1 MGKFPN
7 PLLMEGEIRMATT
20 SLWKVDKRLDH
31 VIDYATDEEKT
42 KNENIENEGGN
53 FDSIE
58 KLLTYATNPAKT
70 EKLFYTTGINCK
82 VDNAVKEMQFV
93 KRLYGKE
100 KGILAFHGYQSFKE
114 GEVTSEIAHEIG
126 VRLAEEMWG
135 DRFQVVVSTHL
146 NTDNIHNHFVIN
158 SVSFKDGYKYYSN
171 LSNTALLRKTSDEIC
186 EEYGLSVLKE
196 KICKSGINFENFYKK
211 SMRDS
216 DYYKFAKEDIDYAIK
231 HSYTLKQF
239 QQMLVSMGYNY
250 YYRVDKLSVRREP
263 YKRNIRVER
272 AFGEEY
278 SLENIKRRIVENDY
292 IKQERIIP
300 YKVIG
305 HRHFITRDR
314 IRKKYKP
321 KGIVALYYY
330 YKYLLKL
337 YTRKNIQYKLT
348 PEMRAE
354 VKKMDEYSERIRF
367 LCKYK
372 IETMSDV
379 NNVKEKKQEEMQK
392 ILNIRNRLYY
402 KRQKLENESEKEGV
416 TKEIIDVT
424 SALTKVRKEIKLC
437 DEIYDDVPKIKEQIK
452 ELDDKEK
459 QKIEEQEIK
468 LKKKK
473 DRRYER

>member
-1 MGKFPN
+1 
-7 PLLMEGEIRMATT
+7 MATT

-58 KLLTYATNPAKT
+58 KLLTYATNPTKT

-82 VDNAVKEMQFV
+82 VDNAVKEMQFI
-93 KRLYGKE
+93 KKLYGKE

-196 KICKSGINFENFYKK
+196 KTCKSGINFENFYKK

-216 DYYKFAKEDIDYAIK
+216 DYYKFAKEDIDYAIE
-231 HSYTLKQF
+231 HSWSYKEFLKR
-239 QQMLVSMGYNY
+239 LKEMGYQVYFRAN
-250 YYRVDKLSVRREP
+250 KISVRR
-263 YKRNIRVER
+263 YSHKRNIRIER

-278 SLENIKRRIVENDY
+278 SIENISNKICSRYPSREEVIKPKTYDKRLF
-292 IKQERIIP
+292 
-300 YKVIG
+300 YKG
-305 HRHFITRDR
+305 SA
-314 IRKKYKP
+314 KKLRKP
-321 KGIVALYYY
+321 KGIIALYYY
-330 YKYLLKL
+330 YCYLLKVYPKKKL
-337 YTRKNIQYKLT
+337 NYKLT
-348 PEMRAE
+348 PEMREA
-354 VKKMDEYSERIRF
+354 VKKMDKYSEQIRF
-367 LCKYK
+367 ICRYK
-372 IETMSDV
+372 LETINDID
-379 NNVKEKKQEEMQK
+379 NLKEQKNEELQK
-392 ILNIRNRLYY
+392 VLNTRNRLYY
-402 KRQKLENESEKEGV
+402 KRQKLDNESEKEV
-416 TKEIIDVT
+416 VNKEIISVT
-424 SALTKVRKEIKLC
+424 SAIEKARKEIKLC
-437 DEIYDDVPKIKEQIK
+437 DEVGDNARKMKEQIK
-452 ELDDKEK
+452 KLDDKEK
-459 QKIEEQEIK
+459 KKVKEKE
-468 LKKKK
+468 LKKETKEKRKK
-473 DRRYER
+473 TERYEA

>member
-1 MGKFPN
+1 
-7 PLLMEGEIRMATT
+7 MATT
-20 SLWKVDKRLDH
+20 KIWKVQKRLDH
-31 VIDYATDEEKT
+31 VIDYATNEEKT
-42 KNENIENEGGN
+42 RKNFSGYVMDR
-53 FDSIE
+53 FDSIRQVM
-58 KLLTYATNPAKT
+58 TYATNPDKT
-70 EKLFYTTGINCK
+70 EKQFYTTGINCE
-82 VDNAVKEMQFV
+82 VKDSVKQMQLV
-93 KRLYGKE
+93 KMIYGKE
-100 KGILAFHGYQSFKE
+100 NGILAFHAYQSFNE
-114 GEVTSEIAHEIG
+114 GEVTPEIAHEIG
-126 VRLAEEMWG
+126 VKLANEMWG

-146 NTDNIHNHFVIN
+146 NTQHLHNHFVIN
-158 SVSFKDGYKYYSN
+158 SVSFKDGKKYYSN
-171 LSNTALLRKTSDEIC
+171 LTNTALLRKTSDEIC
-186 EEYGLSVLKE
+186 EEYGLNVLKE
-196 KICKSGINFENFYKK
+196 KTCKSGINFENFYKK

-250 YYRVDKLSVRREP
+250 YYRADKLSVRREP

-278 SLENIKRRIVENDY
+278 SLENIKRRILENDY
-292 IKQERIIP
+292 IRQERIIP
-300 YKVIG
+300 YKVMG
-305 HRHFITRDR
+305 HRHFITRVR

-337 YTRKNIQYKLT
+337 YTRNNIQYKLT

-372 IETMSDV
+372 IEMMSDV
-379 NNVKEKKQEEMQK
+379 DNVKEKKQEEMQK

-402 KRQKLENESEKEGV
+402 KRQKLDNESEKDSV

-424 SALTKVRKEIKLC
+424 SVLAKVRKEIKLC
-437 DEIYDDVPKIKEQIK
+437 DEIYDKVPKMKKQIK
-452 ELDDKEK
+452 EVDEKEK
-459 QKIEEQEIK
+459 QKVKEKDKK
-468 LKKKK
+468 LNKKK
-473 DRRYER
+473 DRRHER

>member
-1 MGKFPN
+1 
-7 PLLMEGEIRMATT
+7 MATT

-31 VIDYATDEEKT
+31 VIDYATDVEKT
-42 KNENIENEGGN
+42 KNENEEGN
-53 FDSIE
+53 FDSVE
-58 KLLTYATNPAKT
+58 KLLTYATNPNKT
-70 EKLFYTTGINCK
+70 EKLFYTTGINCR
-82 VDNAVKEMQFV
+82 VDNAVKEMQFI
-93 KRLYGKE
+93 KKLYGKE

-114 GEVTSEIAHEIG
+114 GEVTPEIAHEIG
-126 VRLAEEMWG
+126 VRLAEDMWG

-186 EEYGLSVLKE
+186 EEYGLSVLEE
-196 KICKSGINFENFYKK
+196 KTCKSGINFDNFYKK
-211 SMRDS
+211 SMKES
-216 DYYKFAKEDIDYAIK
+216 EYYKFAKEDIDYAIK

-250 YYRVDKLSVRREP
+250 YYRADKLSVRREP

-278 SLENIKRRIVENDY
+278 SLENIKRRILENDY
-292 IKQERIIP
+292 IRQERIIP
-300 YKVIG
+300 YKVMG
-305 HRHFITRDR
+305 YRLFITRDKL
-314 IRKKYKP
+314 RKKYKP

-337 YTRKNIQYKLT
+337 YTRNNIQYKLT

-379 NNVKEKKQEEMQK
+379 DNIKEQKNEELQK

-402 KRQKLENESEKEGV
+402 KRQKLDSEIEKDGV
-416 TKEIIDVT
+416 TKEIINVT
-424 SALTKVRKEIKLC
+424 SGLTKVRKEIKLC
-437 DEIYDDVPKIKEQIK
+437 YEIYYKVPKMKEQIK
-452 ELDDKEK
+452 EVDEKEK
-459 QKIEEQEIK
+459 QKINKKEKGKELKE
-468 LKKKK
+468 KKKK
-473 DRRYER
+473 GRRFNR